1 LAHEAPLLAHEAPLL
16 AHEAP
21 LLAHEAPRDSTR
33 FAILEA
39 RSSFLYAIRSDRVGI
54 AAPLRYLGCWLFVA
68 LRPIDYMEGV
78 TAPQLATRVTTR
90 TRTIQAWPV
99 PEVPC
104 FTEEIA
110 GEPDSRPML
119 VRAPVAAA
127 ALDTA
132 QLPTCG
138 EKVGGR
144 CVLRALLGEGA
155 FGRVFAAEDEE
166 TGQQVALKVVGL
178 RRYPREYAEHELRA
192 LAAIAHPN
200 VVQLNE
206 HGVEA
211 GAAEPYLWYT
221 MPLYKGLDLAALLK
235 SRGSLSLAR
244 AHAVFTRITGGVCE
258 MHSLG
263 LRHQDIKPDNIYL
276 ATMAGVAEHHP
287 VLLDLGGAA
296 REHANRPLVATFPF
310 AAPEQTEALIGGMLG
325 EEHAAVT
332 EKVDV
337 YALAATLLFSL
348 IGSKFA
354 GHDIAQNESGAE
366 ATPEALRALR
376 AELSPIHAVRARS
389 PLPAD
394 ALPQLTGA
402 ARQHLSEAFARW
414 LAQDPSD
421 RPRARQFLAEL
432 SVLLEW
438 DSELSRRL
446 QASELRSKLLGVAT
460 GLSLAACVGGLVGY
474 QWHKR
479 TMGEAKQATSAALKK
494 ADAASDELHR
504 AGTTLDKIISDPSL
518 GAVDKARK
526 ITEVVVSLE
535 AQTASLALANERLEQ
550 DRKNA
555 EKEARLRAQQERAA
569 FDSTLEKAEAERAA
583 AKIAQGSAETASW
596 RAEAERDQARNDQAS
611 ADAAR
616 AKAERERTQAQQ
628 EKAASDSARQTAE
641 AERDRLEAEKN
652 ASDTARL
659 NAEAEL
665 ALARQNKAVDVKAAF
680 DKGVETGY
688 GARRAPAPAP
698 SQ

>member
-1 LAHEAPLLAHEAPLL
+1 
-16 AHEAP
+16 
-21 LLAHEAPRDSTR
+21 
-33 FAILEA
+33 
-39 RSSFLYAIRSDRVGI
+39 
-54 AAPLRYLGCWLFVA
+54 
-68 LRPIDYMEGV
+68 M

-99 PEVPC
+99 PEVLN
-104 FTEEIA
+104 FTEES
-110 GEPDSRPML
+110 ESPPDSG
-119 VRAPVAAA
+119 PVLARGPLAAG
-127 ALDTA
+127 ALDMA
-132 QLPTCG
+132 QLPSCG

-178 RRYPREYAEHELRA
+178 RRYPREYADNELRA

-235 SRGSLSLAR
+235 ARGSLSLAR
-244 AHAVFTRITGGVCE
+244 AHALFTRIAGGVCE

-310 AAPEQTEALIGGMLG
+310 AAPEQTAALIGGLLG
-325 EEHAAVT
+325 EEHAALSDR
-332 EKVDV
+332 VDV

-348 IGSKFA
+348 IGTKFA
-354 GHDIAQNESGAE
+354 GHDIAQNDSGVE
-366 ATPEALRALR
+366 ATPAVLRALR
-376 AELSPIHAVRARS
+376 AELSQIHAARARS
-389 PLPAD
+389 PLPAE
-394 ALPQLTGA
+394 ALPGVTGA
-402 ARQHLSEAFARW
+402 AREHLSQAFRRW
-414 LAQDPSD
+414 LSLEPSE
-421 RPRARQFLAEL
+421 RPRARQFLEEL

-438 DSELSRRL
+438 DTELSRR
-446 QASELRSKLLGVAT
+446 QHASELHRQLLSVT
-460 GLSLAACVGGLVGY
+460 LGLSLAASVGGLVGY

-504 AGTTLDKIISDPSL
+504 AGTTLDKIIADPSL

-526 ITEVVVSLE
+526 ITEVVATLE
-535 AQTASLALANERLEQ
+535 AQIASLVLANERLEQ
-550 DRKNA
+550 DGRNA
-555 EKEARLRAQQERAA
+555 EKQVRLRAQQEKAA
-569 FDSTLEKAEAERAA
+569 FDLALEKAEAERNL
-583 AKIAQGSAETASW
+583 AKNAQTAAETAAW
-596 RAEAERDQARNDQAS
+596 KAEAERDQARNDK
-611 ADAAR
+611 DAAERAR
-616 AKAERERTQAQQ
+616 AKAEAERTLAQQ
-628 EKAASDSARQTAE
+628 EKAAAEAARLKLE
-641 AERDRLEAEKN
+641 AERERLERDKN
-652 ASDTARL
+652 AAEAARL

-665 ALARQNKAVDVKAAF
+665 ALARQNKAVDEKAAF
-680 DKGVETGY
+680 DKGVETGF
-688 GARRAPAPAP
+688 GARRAPKPAP
-698 SQ
+698 

>member
-1 LAHEAPLLAHEAPLL
+1 
-16 AHEAP
+16 
-21 LLAHEAPRDSTR
+21 
-33 FAILEA
+33 
-39 RSSFLYAIRSDRVGI
+39 
-54 AAPLRYLGCWLFVA
+54 
-68 LRPIDYMEGV
+68 MEGV
-78 TAPQLATRVTTR
+78 TAPQLATRVSTR

-99 PEVPC
+99 PEVPR
-104 FTEEIA
+104 FAAEIEEI
-110 GEPDSRPML
+110 PDSGPVL
-119 VRAPVAAA
+119 ARAPLPLAG
-127 ALDTA
+127 LDTA

-244 AHAVFTRITGGVCE
+244 AHAVFTRIAGGVCE
-258 MHSLG
+258 MHNLG

-296 REHANRPLVATFPF
+296 REHASRPLVATFPF

-325 EEHAAVT
+325 EEHAPLT

-348 IGSKFA
+348 IGSRFA
-354 GHDIAQNESGAE
+354 GHDIAQNDSAGE
-366 ATPEALRALR
+366 ATPEALTALR
-376 AELSPIHAVRARS
+376 AELARIHVSRARL
-389 PLPAD
+389 PLPED
-394 ALPQLTGA
+394 ALPGVSGA
-402 ARQHLSEAFARW
+402 AREHLNEAFSRW
-414 LAQDPSD
+414 LSLDPSD
-421 RPRARQFLAEL
+421 RPHGRQFLAQL

-438 DSELSRRL
+438 DSELARRK
-446 QASELRSKLLGVAT
+446 QASELSRKLLSVVG
-460 GLSLAACVGGLVGY
+460 GLSVAACVGGLVGY

-494 ADAASDELHR
+494 ADAASDELQR
-504 AGTTLDKIISDPSL
+504 AGITLDRIIADPAL

-526 ITEVVVSLE
+526 ITEVVETLE
-535 AQTASLALANERLEQ
+535 AQTESLALANERLEQ
-550 DRKNA
+550 DRKNS
-555 EKEARLRAQQERAA
+555 EKEARTRTQQEKAA
-569 FDSTLEKAEAERAA
+569 FDSALEKAEAERTA
-583 AKIAQGSAETASW
+583 AKNAQAVAETAAW

-611 ADAAR
+611 ADSAR
-616 AKAERERTQAQQ
+616 AKAERERAQAQQ
-628 EKAASDSARQTAE
+628 EKAAADSVRSSLE
-641 AERDRLEAEKN
+641 AERARLESEKN
-652 ASDTARL
+652 AADAAKL

-665 ALARQNKAVDVKAAF
+665 ALARQSKAAELKAAF
-680 DKGVETGY
+680 DRGVETGF
-688 GARRAPAPAP
+688 GARRPPTPA
-698 SQ
+698 Q

>member
-1 LAHEAPLLAHEAPLL
+1 
-16 AHEAP
+16 
-21 LLAHEAPRDSTR
+21 
-33 FAILEA
+33 
-39 RSSFLYAIRSDRVGI
+39 
-54 AAPLRYLGCWLFVA
+54 
-68 LRPIDYMEGV
+68 M
-78 TAPQLATRVTTR
+78 
-90 TRTIQAWPV
+90 
-99 PEVPC
+99 
-104 FTEEIA
+104 
-110 GEPDSRPML
+110 PDSGPML
-119 VRAPVAAA
+119 VRVPATAF
-127 ALDTA
+127 DTA

-221 MPLYKGLDLAALLK
+221 MPLYRGLDLAAFLK

-244 AHAVFTRITGGVCE
+244 AHAVFTRIAGGVCE

-325 EEHAAVT
+325 EDHAALS

-348 IGSKFA
+348 VGAKFA
-354 GHDIAQNESGAE
+354 GHDIAQGDTGTE
-366 ATPEALRALR
+366 ASPEALRALR
-376 AELSPIHAVRARS
+376 AELAPIHADRARS
-389 PLPAD
+389 PLPVD
-394 ALPQLTGA
+394 ALPELTGS
-402 ARQHLSEAFARW
+402 AREHLSEAFSRW
-414 LAQDPSD
+414 LSLDPSE

-438 DSELSRRL
+438 DSELSRR
-446 QASELRSKLLGVAT
+446 QHASELRSKLLSVAT

-479 TMGEAKQATSAALKK
+479 TMGEAKQATTAALKK

-504 AGTTLDKIISDPSL
+504 AGTTLDKIIADPSL

-526 ITEVVVSLE
+526 ITEVVAVLE

-550 DRKNA
+550 DAKNA
-555 EKEARLRAQQERAA
+555 EKEARLRLQQERAA
-569 FDSTLEKAEAERAA
+569 FDSALEKAEAERNA
-583 AKIAQGSAETASW
+583 AKNAQAFAETATW

-611 ADAAR
+611 AEGAR
-616 AKAERERTQAQQ
+616 AKAERERTQVQQ
-628 EKAASDSARQTAE
+628 DKVASDSARLQAE
-641 AERDRLEAEKN
+641 AERDRLEAEKR
-652 ASDTARL
+652 ASDAAKL

-665 ALARQNKAVDVKAAF
+665 ALARQSRAAEVKAAF

-688 GARRAPAPAP
+688 GARRVPAPTP
-698 SQ
+698 

>member
-1 LAHEAPLLAHEAPLL
+1 
-16 AHEAP
+16 
-21 LLAHEAPRDSTR
+21 
-33 FAILEA
+33 
-39 RSSFLYAIRSDRVGI
+39 
-54 AAPLRYLGCWLFVA
+54 LFVA
-68 LRPIDYMEGV
+68 LRLIDYMERV
-78 TAPQLATRVTTR
+78 SAPQLAPRVSPR

-99 PEVPC
+99 PEMAC
-104 FTEEIA
+104 LTAEIEEL
-110 GEPDSRPML
+110 PDSGPAL
-119 VRAPVAAA
+119 VRDPSALP

-235 SRGSLSLAR
+235 SRGNLSLGR
-244 AHAVFTRITGGVCE
+244 AHALFTRIAGGVCE

-296 REHANRPLVATFPF
+296 REHASRPLVATFPF

-325 EEHAAVT
+325 EEHPPLT

-348 IGSKFA
+348 IGSKFP
-354 GHDIAQNESGAE
+354 GHDVAQGDSSAE
-366 ATPEALRALR
+366 ASPEALRALR
-376 AELSPIHAVRARS
+376 AELSQIHAERARS
-389 PLPAD
+389 PLPVS
-394 ALPQLTGA
+394 ALPELSGT
-402 ARQHLSEAFARW
+402 AREHLNEAFGRW
-414 LAQDPSD
+414 LSLDPLR
-421 RPRARQFLAEL
+421 RPRARAFLSEL

-438 DSELSRRL
+438 DGELSRQNL
-446 QASELRSKLLGVAT
+446 ASELKRKLLGVAS
-460 GLSLAACVGGLVGY
+460 GLTLAASVGGLVGY

-479 TMGEAKQATSAALKK
+479 TMGEAKQATSAALRK

-504 AGTTLDKIISDPSL
+504 AGTTLDKIIADPSL

-526 ITEVVVSLE
+526 ITEVVESLE
-535 AQTASLALANERLEQ
+535 ARTSSLSLSNERLVQEL
-550 DRKNA
+550 KNA
-555 EKEARLRAQQERAA
+555 EKEARLRAQQERTA
-569 FDSTLEKAEAERAA
+569 FDSALEKAEAERNA
-583 AKIAQGSAETASW
+583 AKHAQASAETAAW
-596 RAEAERDQARNDQAS
+596 KAEAERDQARNEQAS
-611 ADAAR
+611 AESAR

-628 EKAASDSARQTAE
+628 EKAASESARLRAE

-652 ASDTARL
+652 ASDAARL
-659 NAEAEL
+659 NVEAEL
-665 ALARQNKAVDVKAAF
+665 ALTRQNKAAEVKAAF

-688 GARRAPAPAP
+688 GARRAPT
-698 SQ
+698 Q

>member
-1 LAHEAPLLAHEAPLL
+1 
-16 AHEAP
+16 
-21 LLAHEAPRDSTR
+21 
-33 FAILEA
+33 
-39 RSSFLYAIRSDRVGI
+39 
-54 AAPLRYLGCWLFVA
+54 
-68 LRPIDYMEGV
+68 M
-78 TAPQLATRVTTR
+78 
-90 TRTIQAWPV
+90 
-99 PEVPC
+99 PEVPG
-104 FTEEIA
+104 FRPEAEHV
-110 GEPDSRPML
+110 PDSGPVL
-119 VRAPVAAA
+119 VRAPLSTGP
-127 ALDTA
+127 LDTA
-132 QLPTCG
+132 QLPSCG

-221 MPLYKGLDLAALLK
+221 MPLYRGLDLAALLK
-235 SRGSLSLAR
+235 GRGSLSLAR
-244 AHAVFTRITGGVCE
+244 AHAVFTRIAGGVCE

-325 EEHAAVT
+325 EEHAALT

-354 GHDIAQNESGAE
+354 GHDIAQNETGNE
-366 ATPEALRALR
+366 ATPAALTALR
-376 AELSPIHAVRARS
+376 AELAPIHAQRARS
-389 PLPAD
+389 PLPAG
-394 ALPQLTGA
+394 ALPEVTGA
-402 ARQHLSEAFARW
+402 ARAQLSEAFSRW
-414 LAQDPSD
+414 LALDPLQ
-421 RPRARQFLAEL
+421 RPRARRFLAEL

-438 DSELSRRL
+438 DSELSRR
-446 QASELRSKLLGVAT
+446 QHASELRSKLVSVAG
-460 GLSLAACVGGLVGY
+460 GLSLAACIGGLVGY

-494 ADAASDELHR
+494 ASAASDELHR
-504 AGTTLDKIISDPSL
+504 AGTTLDKIIADPAL

-526 ITEVVVSLE
+526 ITEVVATLE
-535 AQTASLALANERLEQ
+535 AETARLALANEHLEQ
-550 DRKNA
+550 ERKNV
-555 EKEARLRAQQERAA
+555 EKEARTRAQQERAA
-569 FDSTLEKAEAERAA
+569 FDVALDKAEAERHA
-583 AKIAQGSAETASW
+583 AKNAQANAETATW
-596 RAEAERDQARNDQAS
+596 KAEAERDQARSDQAV
-611 ADAAR
+611 AEGAR
-616 AKAERERTQAQQ
+616 AQAERERAQAQQ
-628 EKAASDSARQTAE
+628 DKAAADSARQKAE
-641 AERDRLEAEKN
+641 AERERLEAEKN
-652 ASDTARL
+652 ASETARL
-659 NAEAEL
+659 NAQAEL
-665 ALARQNKAVDVKAAF
+665 SLARQNQASELKAAF
-680 DKGVETGY
+680 DKGVETGF
-688 GARRAPAPAP
+688 GARRAPGRAPAQSP
-698 SQ
+698 